1 MPLPAAIET
10 VTVNFGPFP
19 DFQGNLL
26 DGDVTFTPVTPVP
39 LVHVPT
45 GTPIVKRPITVPFT
59 KATGSVG
66 SLTLPATNA
75 SNLTV
80 TDFGYTVT
88 VRFTQKDAEQWP
100 ARTVQLP
107 KEVPTVDLDV
117 LPAVTAVTGVVVN
130 LPAVLSVAGLTG
142 VVAAADLTAALGT
155 IPGGTAVQVGT
166 TAGTVAAGDD
176 PRIVGAV
183 QSATIDTLV
192 VLTQAQYD
200 ALTPAARDDPTI
212 LYVITGA

>member
-1 MPLPAAIET
+1 VPLPPGIET

-39 LVHVPT
+39 VVHVPT
-45 GTPIVKRPITVPFT
+45 GTPIVKRPMTVPFT
-59 KATGSVG
+59 GATGSVG

-75 SNLTV
+75 SDLTV
-80 TDFGYTVT
+80 RDFAYQVT
-88 VRFTQKDAEQWP
+88 VRFNQRDAEQWP

-117 LPAVTAVTGVVVN
+117 LPPVATTTGI
-130 LPAVLSVAGLTG
+130 
-142 VVAAADLTAALGT
+142 VVATPGITSPT
-155 IPGGTAVQVGT
+155 IRQL
-166 TAGTVAAGDD
+166 
-176 PRIVGAV
+176 I
-183 QSATIDTLV
+183 
-192 VLTQAQYD
+192 VLTQTEYD
-200 ALTPAARDDPTI
+200 ALTPAVRDDPTI